1 MLFINISSMLFINI
15 SSMLFIY
22 SHLQK
27 FWPPRNINISSALWV
42 IKKYY
47 FEFLNL
53 LNEAKFTN
61 NKRKTK
67 MNIILNISTNF
78 AGVNPL

>member
-1 MLFINISSMLFINI
+1 MHDKILEMMHTYSW
-15 SSMLFIY
+15 IY

-27 FWPPRNINISSALWV
+27 FWPPRNLNISGASL
-42 IKKYY
+42 I
-47 FEFLNL
+47 L

-61 NKRKTK
+61 NKRKTQI
-67 MNIILNISTNF
+67 NIILNISTNF